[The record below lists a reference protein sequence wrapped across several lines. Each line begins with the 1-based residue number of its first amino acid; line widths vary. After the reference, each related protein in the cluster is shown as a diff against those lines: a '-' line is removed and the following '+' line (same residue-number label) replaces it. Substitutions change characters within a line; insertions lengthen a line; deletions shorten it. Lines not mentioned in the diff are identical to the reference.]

1 VPAARPAAQSRRRR
15 VGAAAVRASVMGERA
30 PHPYRDR
37 TLVRVRRQSRSLSG
51 VDILYIF
58 ASQARLRLTDYAYME
73 G

>member
-1 VPAARPAAQSRRRR
+1 
-15 VGAAAVRASVMGERA
+15 MGERV

-58 ASQARLRLTDYAYME
+58 ASQARLRLTDYVYME